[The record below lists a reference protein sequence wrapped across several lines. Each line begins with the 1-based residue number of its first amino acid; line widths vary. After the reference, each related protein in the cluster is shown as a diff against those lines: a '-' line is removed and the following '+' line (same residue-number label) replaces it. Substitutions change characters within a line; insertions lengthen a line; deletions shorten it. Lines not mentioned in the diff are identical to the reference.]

1 MIQEKNQFLVD
12 TDILIDHLINDD
24 ITNPSN
30 LEIAMSKGICFTT
43 VVNASEILFAAATE
57 NERNKIEDLLRSLK
71 ILGLN
76 SRYSLKISKFFN
88 KVASTRDALMCTV
101 AELNRLP
108 ILTLNINRYK
118 ESGIK
123 IISPLEL

>member
-1 MIQEKNQFLVD
+1 MTQEKIQFLVD
-12 TDILIDHLINDD
+12 TDILVDHLINDD
-24 ITNPSN
+24 IKNTSH
-30 LEIAMSKGICFTT
+30 LEIAMTKGICFST
-43 VVNASEILFAAATE
+43 VINASEILFAASTE
-57 NERNKIEDLLRSLK
+57 NERAKIEELLRSLK

-88 KVASTRDALMCTV
+88 KVASTRDAIMCTV
-101 AELNRLP
+101 AEFNRLP
-108 ILTLNINRYK
+108 ILTLNVGRYK

>member
-1 MIQEKNQFLVD
+1 MTQEKIQFLVD
-12 TDILIDHLINDD
+12 TDILVDHLIIEE
-24 ITNPSN
+24 ITNSSH
-30 LEIAMSKGICFTT
+30 LEIAMTKGICFTT
-43 VVNASEILFAAATE
+43 VINASEILFAASTE
-57 NERNKIEDLLRSLK
+57 NERAKIQDLLRSLK

-88 KVASTRDALMCTV
+88 KVASTRDAIMCTV
-101 AELNRLP
+101 AEFNRLP
-108 ILTLNINRYK
+108 ILTLKVDRYK